1 MGRGRALVRGHDQ
14 LKRGFRMSTTSS
26 ATAGGIRA
34 ERDIRYGEGAIGF
47 GTDRPGVRPLLMDA
61 YLPAGEPPV
70 GGWPALVMSHG
81 GAYHRGAKDCDEFEQ
96 GGSQNTPVH
105 EYCERFAACGYVCFS
120 IGYRLTQELPPPL
133 ELPIKRDPLSVPH
146 RERTDWVR
154 QLLGLPPASTEEL
167 VRGIEAVWADVA
179 NAFLFIHAHA
189 ARWDI
194 DRDRMAIGGFSAG
207 AVASAYSAFARGV
220 PAAAVVCLSGGMNQE
235 DAEYYVHGGRGLPPV
250 LLFTAENDLPST
262 PPRARALEIA
272 AARAGL
278 GVRHY
283 RVPGKPHF
291 YDRASE
297 VQLQRST
304 MPGGELC
311 GTVEE
316 AMEKFLADALTHA
329 TVSVERLEL
338 FAQAWSRH
346 DIDALMA
353 CMADDC
359 VFHASAG
366 PDASGTRYIGRDAVR
381 AGFVNAWTDFP
392 DARWTRARHF
402 VAGRRGVSEWTFV
415 GTRASDGQR
424 VEVDG
429 CDLFT
434 FQGDKIRVKDS
445 WRKQRTLPA
454 SACGRG
460 DFR

>member
-1 MGRGRALVRGHDQ
+1 MR
-14 LKRGFRMSTTSS
+14 TTSIAS
-26 ATAGGIRA
+26 EGAIRV

-47 GTDRPGVRPLLMDA
+47 GTDRPGIRALLMDA
-61 YLPAGEPPV
+61 YLPVGQPPV
-70 GGWPALVMSHG
+70 DGWPTLVMSHG

-105 EYCERFAACGYVCFS
+105 EYCERFAARGYACFS

-133 ELPIKRDPLSVPH
+133 ERSFKRDPLSVPH

-154 QLLGLPPASTEEL
+154 QLLGLPPASVEEL

-179 NAFLFIHAHA
+179 NAFLFIHSNS
-189 ARWDI
+189 ARWHI
-194 DRDRMAIGGFSAG
+194 DRDRMAVGGFSAG
-207 AVASAYSAFARGV
+207 AVASAYSVFACGV
-220 PAAAVVCLSGGMNQE
+220 PAAAVICLSGGMNQE
-235 DAEYYVHGGRGLPPV
+235 DADYYVHGGRGLPPV

-262 PPRARALEIA
+262 PPRARALEVA

-291 YDRASE
+291 YGRASE
-297 VQLQRST
+297 VQLQGST

-311 GTVEE
+311 SNVET
-316 AMEKFLADALTHA
+316 AMEQFLLKALA
-329 TVSVERLEL
+329 PANVSLDRLES
-338 FAQAWSRH
+338 FAQAWSQH
-346 DIDALMA
+346 DIDALMIH
-353 CMADDC
+353 MADDC
-359 VFHASAG
+359 VFHASSG

-381 AGFVNAWTDFP
+381 AGFVKAWTDFP
-392 DARWTRARHF
+392 DARWTRTRHF
-402 VAGRRGVSEWTFV
+402 VVGRRGVSEWTFV

-434 FQGDKIRVKDS
+434 FQGDKVRVKDS
-445 WRKQRTLPA
+445 WRKHRTLPA
-454 SACGRG
+454 TAALQG
-460 DFR
+460 DFQ